1 MLKYKYYPSYLI
13 LLSIA
18 APQCLISQLR
28 QARERLAKQDARA
41 RTRSS
46 SGAFACECAEQLTE
60 SRKLCTAA
68 RRCRGYRGIPPVL
81 LFFCRRFLF
90 QIKRKCRNAG
100 SIYLLII
107 VRSECDTILNHT
119 GLYEYKRGKML
130 MHLKFC
136 FEAIPTE
143 PMPGTMLRYYR
154 VHKGLT
160 TRQLAESAGIVPA
173 TVLKYESNQFPIP
186 YQNAVAFAD
195 ILEIDR
201 NLLFDDFA
209 RFMDFPYSDRLRE
222 VRKAYRLNQ
231 TDFAEKAN
239 ICNSIYAKWETAI
252 RQPSRKMYEQLVTA
266 YPEIKI

>member
-1 MLKYKYYPSYLI
+1 
-13 LLSIA
+13 
-18 APQCLISQLR
+18 
-28 QARERLAKQDARA
+28 
-41 RTRSS
+41 
-46 SGAFACECAEQLTE
+46 
-60 SRKLCTAA
+60 
-68 RRCRGYRGIPPVL
+68 
-81 LFFCRRFLF
+81 
-90 QIKRKCRNAG
+90 
-100 SIYLLII
+100 
-107 VRSECDTILNHT
+107 
-119 GLYEYKRGKML
+119 ML

-160 TRQLAESAGIVPA
+160 TRQLAESAGIVPE